1 MTIKGLKELLS
12 NYDDD
17 EQILMGDF
25 LFESELKG
33 IIEKNGDEYD
43 DSDVDEIIDRW
54 EHYYNKLDNS
64 IIGQIISEVVTER
77 LDSENNKIERWFH
90 TSSEPFDD
98 YDWDGSELL
107 IFNETML
114 DGTEVSE
121 RYTRQ
126 DLKEEKVI

>member
-77 LDSENNKIERWFH
+77 LDSENNKIERWLH